1 MKPLKVL
8 HKGGF
13 NNLNQE
19 WLPDGSVI
27 ITLYKRKGKKQYK
40 FRVKNLY
47 KPDEQEVDID
57 TGEPI
62 AKGSL

>member
-8 HKGGF
+8 HKGDF
-13 NNLNQE
+13 NDMEQHWLN
-19 WLPDGSVI
+19 DGSVI
-27 ITLYKRKGKKQYK
+27 IHLHKRRGKKHYH

-47 KPDEQEVDID
+47 QPNEEEVDID
-57 TGEPI
+57 TGKPI

>member
-8 HKGGF
+8 HKGDF
-13 NNLNQE
+13 NDMEQE

-27 ITLYKRKGKKQYK
+27 IKLHKRKGRKFHR

-47 KPDEQEVDID
+47 KPNEEEVDID
-57 TGEPI
+57 TGAP
-62 AKGSL
+62 KH